1 MKDLWQNLKPL
12 LVKYKWWIITAP
24 FALFI
29 ALQLYYFVQ
38 IAWWV
43 NFNPSSTSFMR
54 EQLSELREKNPNAEL
69 QHKWIPY
76 NRISPHLK
84 RAIIASEDAR
94 FSSHEGVEWNGLLQ
108 AYKTNKR
115 KGKIVAGGSTITQ
128 QLAKNLFLSGSR
140 SYFRK
145 LQELAITYMLEFWM
159 EKERI
164 YELYINLVEYGVG
177 VFGCEAASQH
187 YYGLSCANLSPG
199 QAAKL
204 ASILPKPRYYDT
216 HWNSPYLA
224 HKTAL
229 VLHRMGA
236 AQTPEAARRAE
247 ARKQSQS
254 SFKMPSFK
262 MPSFKMPSV
271 GKLFKR

>member
-1 MKDLWQNLKPL
+1 MKKLWQNLKPL
-12 LVKYKWWIITAP
+12 IVKYKWWIITAP
-24 FALFI
+24 FALLV
-29 ALQLYYFVQ
+29 ALQLCYFVQ

-54 EQLSELREKNPNAEL
+54 QQLSELREKDPNAEIK
-69 QHKWIPY
+69 HKWIPY

-84 RAIIASEDAR
+84 RAIIAAEDAR
-94 FSSHEGVEWNGLLQ
+94 FASHEGVEWKGLWL
-108 AYKTNKR
+108 AYKTNQR

-145 LQELAITYMLEFWM
+145 MQELAITGMLEFWM

-177 VFGCEAASQH
+177 VFGCEAAAQH
-187 YYGLSCANLSPG
+187 YYGISCANLSTP

-204 ASILPKPRYYDT
+204 ASLLTKPRYFDT
-216 HWNSPYLA
+216 HRNSAYLA
-224 HKTAL
+224 RKSSL
-229 VLHRMGA
+229 VLQRMGA
-236 AQTPEAARRAE
+236 AQTPEAVRRAN
-247 ARKQSQS
+247 AKKQS
-254 SFKMPSFK
+254 SFKMPQAIK
-262 MPSFKMPSV
+262 
-271 GKLFKR
+271 KLLKR